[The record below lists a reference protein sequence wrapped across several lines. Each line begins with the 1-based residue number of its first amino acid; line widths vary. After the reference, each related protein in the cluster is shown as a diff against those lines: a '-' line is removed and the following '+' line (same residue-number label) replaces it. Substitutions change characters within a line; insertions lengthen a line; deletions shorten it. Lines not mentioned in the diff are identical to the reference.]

1 MEPEDVSTGS
11 VTILLPAS
19 LGFPEDSF
27 LLGVQ
32 CGLLG
37 LQCGYQEET
46 LVQ

>member
-1 MEPEDVSTGS
+1 MYPEDGSTGS
-11 VTILLPAS
+11 VAVLAPAS
-19 LGFPEDSF
+19 SGLPEDSF

-32 CGLLG
+32 CGLVG